1 MKNQFCE
8 VTCDLYILQALDQFC
23 DTMYNPYILLQAL
36 DQFCDAMYD
45 LYILLQASDQF
56 CDAMYDLY
64 ILLQASNQFC
74 GAMYNL
80 YILLQALD
88 QFRDAMYDL
97 YMAPRLPDPAWLSMM
112 SNISYRYALCQRF
125 VNEFV
130 GLAAKYDN
138 KSTKL

>member
-1 MKNQFCE
+1 ML
-8 VTCDLYILQALDQFC
+8 DLYFF
-23 DTMYNPYILLQAL
+23 LLGW
-36 DQFCDAMYD
+36 YSD
-45 LYILLQASDQF
+45 LGS
-56 CDAMYDLY
+56 
-64 ILLQASNQFC
+64 
-74 GAMYNL
+74 MYNL

-130 GLAAKYDN
+130 GLASKYDN